1 MFSSE
6 MSVHV
11 ITIDNTWLTVGL
23 FFFSTNKIDL
33 QYDLNVLESD
43 VRHNAI
49 IQFDMTDGIH
59 VYFRLLRK

>member
-23 FFFSTNKIDL
+23 FFFSTNKIYL
-33 QYDLNVLESD
+33 QYDWNVLESG
-43 VRHNAI
+43 VRHW
-49 IQFDMTDGIH
+49 
-59 VYFRLLRK
+59 